1 MQLNH
6 KLINFII
13 IGTNSHYFKE
23 KKNMEKLNSE
33 FIKKYKKIIIGAII
47 LLLGIIFYT
56 YHQHNQVSQV
66 IKNHT
71 YKVMVTGPDK
81 SGDTVKQ
88 CGVLIFAD
96 NTYKEG
102 SDLDE
107 DFSDLSDLID
117 SAREND
123 SSSYTAAKNSITL
136 SSGYSDDTP
145 SHGDIAHLK
154 NLKSS
159 KGGKIITGDI
169 TYKYEDDSAVD
180 ENAYEYNNITTKTA
194 HATIQ
199 LEQIK

>member
-1 MQLNH
+1 
-6 KLINFII
+6 
-13 IGTNSHYFKE
+13 
-23 KKNMEKLNSE
+23 MEKLNSE

-47 LLLGIIFYT
+47 VLLGIIFYT

-71 YKVMVTGPDK
+71 YKLVVNGPDNT
-81 SGDTVKQ
+81 GDIYKQ
-88 CGVLIFAD
+88 CGVLIFND

-107 DFSDLSDLID
+107 SFSDLPKLID

-123 SSSYTAAKNSITL
+123 TSQYIATKNSITL
-136 SSGYSDDTP
+136 NSGYSDDTP

-154 NLKSS
+154 NLKIS

-180 ENAYEYNNITTKTA
+180 KNAYESDNIATKTA
-194 HATIQ
+194 NATVQ